1 MKIIKNEKLIKR
13 NARIGQFTSLFALV
27 VLAAGM
33 YVSFK
38 MPNQFGLAIAALI
51 AGFALSQVGIYFGN
65 RWGRQPRPDQM
76 LDNGLKGLPGDYTIY
91 HYTTPAS
98 HLLIGPAGVWV
109 LMTYHQRGTVTFS
122 RNRWRLRGGGF
133 MQNYMR
139 IFGQEGLGR
148 PDLEANSEASAIRG
162 HFEQQFEGEEI
173 PQVQA
178 ALVFT
183 NPDMNIQADEAP
195 IPSLPLKKLKDFIR
209 KAAKSQALP
218 AKRLEQIKAAL
229 PE

>member
-1 MKIIKNEKLIKR
+1 MKIVKNEKLIKR
-13 NARIGQFTSLFALV
+13 NARIGQVTSMLALV

-38 MPNQFGLAIAALI
+38 VPDQFGLAIAALV

-76 LDNGLKGLPGDYTIY
+76 LDASLKGLPGDYVFY

-98 HLLIGPAGVWV
+98 HLLVGPAGIWV
-109 LMTYHQRGTVTFS
+109 LVPYHQRGTITYT

-139 IFGQEGLGR
+139 IFGQEGIGR
-148 PDLEANSEASAIRG
+148 PDLETDAEINATKRYLEK
-162 HFEQQFEGEEI
+162 HLEGD
-173 PQVQA
+173 QVPPIQA
-178 ALVFT
+178 AH
-183 NPDMNIQADEAP
+183 PEPGSQEAEGFHP
-195 IPSLPLKKLKDFIR
+195 
-209 KAAKSQALP
+209 
-218 AKRLEQIKAAL
+218 
-229 PE
+229 

>member
-1 MKIIKNEKLIKR
+1 MKIHKNEKLIKR

-76 LDNGLKGLPGDYTIY
+76 LDNGLKGLPGDYSIY

-98 HLLIGPAGVWV
+98 HLLVGPAGVWV
-109 LMTYHQRGTVTFS
+109 LLTYHQRGTVTYS

-148 PDLEANSEASAIRG
+148 PDLEANSEANAIRG
-162 HFEQQFEGEEI
+162 HFERQLEGEEI
-173 PQVQA
+173 PQVSA

-183 NPDMNIQADEAP
+183 NPDMNVQADEAP
-195 IPSLPLKKLKDFIR
+195 IPSLPLKRLKDFIR

-218 AKRLEQIKAAL
+218 AKRLEQIKSML